1 MMTNRFRQAL
11 WLIFIIAAGGFCDTS
26 FYVSIAGNDGND
38 GSLNAPFASLEKAR
52 DAIRQLKAPKGAVTV
67 YLRGGIY
74 ILNQPLVLGPEDSG
88 TLFSPVTWTAY
99 DGETPVLSGGV
110 SLQPAW
116 KKTSSGILKAAIGTN
131 RNFRQLYMN
140 GRKAVRARTPNAG
153 SFLQF
158 ETDKQ
163 SDGFNIKSGL
173 IDASADLSGVEIA
186 AKCKWMHKRL
196 QIDSVYAA
204 GEYQRAVIDA
214 AQWDL
219 ILNGP
224 QGVRRYKG
232 EDYWLENSLT
242 FLDQPGEWY
251 YSTKSG
257 TLYYYPRPDEQTSS
271 LDTVI
276 PVLPT
281 LISLEGSLDEPVS
294 DIAFKGLTF
303 RHTGWADPNQHG
315 FIDVQAN
322 TLLPQKENDRKD
334 PQYRHQQQKAR
345 IPAAL
350 QIHSGSQIQVESC
363 TFEQLGGTGLTFNDG
378 GEDNRI
384 VSSSFRDIA
393 ASAIEIGNDVYRPDH
408 PAMWPR
414 RYLVFNNLIQG
425 IGTEY
430 FGSLGIKLFYVDQAL
445 ISHNTISDIP
455 YSGIDAGW
463 GWFANEIV
471 LQARNIRIE
480 HNRVENYL
488 NELIDGAGIYSAN
501 PVFGSVIRENYV
513 KDMKSSHPDPAV
525 YNDGCGAYWWI
536 ESNVVEHANRLLG
549 QQSWGGQRKRDIAA
563 SGNYSTTSEVSI
575 FGVNRTV
582 ADTHLYPDADWP
594 EPARKI
600 IENAGVTDASAPEL
614 LRESDSVITVDNQD
628 SGFSTDPGGW
638 ETGMQIMAKRKGFF
652 GEDYAYTGEGS
663 LFEPKWARWTPDIE
677 EDGDYHIYIRYS
689 VGVAGAE
696 YVPVEIVSNGGKDR
710 FRKFTYDQ
718 RNPVYDNEWISLG
731 RYHLSAGSN
740 NYVKLYASGAGITV
754 ADAVK
759 FVRLNSSTDSNRRAL
774 NLEEQLQPVPASAQF
789 GEEGFHVWGASAVRG
804 PDGKYHL
811 FYSRWPT
818 TTGFQSWVTHSEI
831 AHAVADHPGGPYHP
845 VDVALPVRADHFWD
859 AHVTHNPT
867 VHRFGDK
874 YYLYYMGN
882 RGDQRVVEQ
891 FNNLNWLH
899 RNNQRIGVAIADDP
913 AGPWKRLDYPVIDVS
928 EDELCVSNPSVT
940 EMRDGRYLMVYKSVK
955 KDKPLPFGG
964 PVVHRVAIA
973 DRPEGPFVKTGQDVF
988 TAAGSDFPAEDP
1000 YIWFDHRR
1008 NRYYAIVKD
1017 QGGHF
1022 TDAGRSL
1029 ALFCSDNGLDWQPEE
1044 HALVT
1049 QNRIQWQDR
1058 EQPIF
1063 RLERPQLLLENGQP
1077 SVLFLSVLEKKDSKE
1092 SYNVHVPVCN
1102 GTARGSY

>member
-1 MMTNRFRQAL
+1 MIKKFKPL
-11 WLIFIIAAGGFCDTS
+11 FWLFLVITTVGFCDTA
-26 FYVSIAGNDGND
+26 FYVSVTGSDRND
-38 GSLNAPFASLEKAR
+38 GSLAAPFASLEKAR
-52 DAIRQLKAPKGAVTV
+52 DAVRQSHTFGERVTV
-67 YLRGGIY
+67 YLREGTY
-74 ILNQPLVLGPEDSG
+74 RLSHPLVLGPEDSG
-88 TLFSPVTWTAY
+88 APGSPVIWSAY
-99 DGETPVLSGGV
+99 NGEKPVISGGEQ
-110 SLQPAW
+110 LQPAW
-116 KKTSSGILKAAIGTN
+116 EKTSSEILRASIGAGF
-131 RNFRQLYMN
+131 NFRQLYVN
-140 GRKAVRARTPNAG
+140 GQKAVRARTPNVG
-153 SFLQF
+153 SFFQF

-163 SDGFNIKSGL
+163 SDGFNIRPDIL
-173 IDASADLSGVEIA
+173 TEDFDLSGVEIA

-224 QGVRRYKG
+224 QGVRKYKG

-242 FLDQPGEWY
+242 FLDQPGEWFY
-251 YSTKSG
+251 DSKSG
-257 TLYYYPRPDEQTSS
+257 TLYYLPRADERSMSTKII
-271 LDTVI
+271 I
-276 PVLPT
+276 PTQQT
-281 LISLEGSLDEPVS
+281 LISLEGSLNDPVT
-294 DIAFKGLTF
+294 DIDFKGLTF
-303 RHTGWADPNQHG
+303 RHTGWADPNLHG
-315 FIDVQAN
+315 FVDVQAN
-322 TLLPQKENDRKD
+322 TLLPQKENEKKD
-334 PQYRHQQQKAR
+334 PQYRHQQQKVR

-350 QIHSGSQIQVESC
+350 QIHSGSRLRVENC
-363 TFEQLGGTGLTFNDG
+363 TFENLGGTGLTFNYG
-378 GEDNRI
+378 GQNNRI
-384 VSSSFRDIA
+384 VSNRFSDIA
-393 ASAIEIGNDVYRPDH
+393 ASAIEVGNDAYRPED

-430 FGSLGIKLFYVDQAL
+430 FGSLGIKVFYADHAL
-445 ISHNTISDIP
+445 ISHNTIRDIP

-463 GWFANEIV
+463 GWFDNETV

-501 PVFGSVIRENYV
+501 PVFGSVICENYI
-513 KDMKSSHPDPAV
+513 KDMKSVRGADPAI
-525 YNDGCGAYWWI
+525 YNDGCGAYWQI
-536 ESNVVEHANRLLG
+536 ESNVVERADRMLG

-600 IENAGVTDASAPEL
+600 IENAGVTEASAPAL
-614 LRESDSVITVDNQD
+614 LRESDAVITVDNQD

-638 ETGMQIMAKRKGFF
+638 ETGMHIMAKRAGFL
-652 GEDYAYTGEGS
+652 GDDYAYTGEGS
-663 LFEPKWARWTPDIE
+663 LFEPKWAQWTPDIE
-677 EDGDYHIYIRYS
+677 EDGDYHIYIRYPT
-689 VGVAGAE
+689 GETGAE
-696 YVPVEIVSNGGKDR
+696 YVPVEIVSDGGKSR

-731 RYHLSAGSN
+731 RYHLTVGRD

-759 FVRLNSSTDSNRRAL
+759 FVRLDSATDSNRRAL
-774 NLEEQLQPVPASAQF
+774 NLEEQLQPVPVSAQF

-811 FYSRWPT
+811 FYSRWPAK
-818 TTGFQSWVTHSEI
+818 TGFQSWVTHSEI
-831 AHAVADHPGGPYHP
+831 AHAVSDHPAGPFHP

-899 RNNQRIGVAIADDP
+899 RNNQRIGVAVADDP
-913 AGPWKRLDYPVIDVS
+913 AGPWERFDHPVIDVS

-955 KDKPLPFGG
+955 RDKPLPFGG
-964 PVVHRVAIA
+964 PVVHRIAIA
-973 DRPEGPFVKTGQDVF
+973 DNPAGPFVKTGQDVF

-1000 YIWFDHRR
+1000 YIWFDGER

-1017 QGGHF
+1017 QNGHF

-1029 ALFCSDNGLDWQPEE
+1029 ALFCSDNGLDWQPAE
-1044 HALVT
+1044 HALVN
-1049 QNRIQWQDR
+1049 QNRIQWQDH

-1077 SVLFLSVLEKKDSKE
+1077 SALFLSVLETMESKE
-1092 SYNVHVPVCN
+1092 SYNVHVPLIEK
-1102 GTARGSY
+1102 